1 MQKKQLQ
8 EIHDRLA
15 AIYGEP
21 ELEPDH
27 DPLGGLV
34 ETILSQSTSD
44 INSHRAFRDLRGAFP
59 SWEAARD
66 APAEDVARAIQRGG
80 LANIKAQRIQAALR
94 ALAGALPPAED
105 GEDLDARFT
114 RWLTSMTVAQAR
126 EQLQKLPGVGPK
138 TAACV
143 LLFSLGLPSMPV
155 DTHVF
160 RVSQRLGLIASN
172 TSLNRAHAAFDA
184 ATPAEM
190 VYPLHILL
198 ITHGRRVCRAQNPR
212 CDGCALL
219 AICPF
224 GQHRVYGDAAAA
236 EAAG

>member
-1 MQKKQLQ
+1 MQTKQLLD
-8 EIHDRLA
+8 IHDRLA

-21 ELEPDH
+21 ELTPDH

-44 INSHRAFRDLRGAFP
+44 INSHRAFGDLRQAFP
-59 SWEAARD
+59 SWEAVRD

-94 ALAGALPPAED
+94 ALTGVLPQAEGD
-105 GEDLDARFT
+105 ETFDARFA
-114 RWLTSMTVAQAR
+114 RWLTSMPVTQAQ

-143 LLFSLGLPSMPV
+143 LLFSLGLPAMPV

-160 RVSQRLGLIASN
+160 RVSQRLGLIPSG

-198 ITHGRRVCRAQNPR
+198 ITHGRKVCRAQNPR

-219 AICPF
+219 EICPF
-224 GQHRVYGDAAAA
+224 GQRRVYGDAS
-236 EAAG
+236 ENFNG

>member
-1 MQKKQLQ
+1 MQTKQLL

-21 ELEPDH
+21 ELKPDH

-44 INSHRAFRDLRGAFP
+44 VNSHRAFRDLRQAFP
-59 SWEAARD
+59 SWEAVRE

-80 LANIKAQRIQAALR
+80 LANIKAQRIHAALW
-94 ALAGALPPAED
+94 ALTGALPSAED
-105 GEDLDARFT
+105 GEDLDAGFT
-114 RWLTSMTVAQAR
+114 HWLTAMPVAQAR
-126 EQLQKLPGVGPK
+126 EQLQQLPGVGPK

-143 LLFSLGLPSMPV
+143 LLFSLGLPAMPV

-160 RVSQRLGLIASN
+160 RVSQRLGLLPPR
-172 TSLNRAHAAFDA
+172 TSLTRAHAAFDA

-224 GQHRVYGDAAAA
+224 GQRRVYGEAA
-236 EAAG
+236 EATV